1 MTPRAHHA
9 HGYRRTDERHESD
22 EHGGVMREH
31 HHLQIL
37 IERMQR
43 EGYPERSIHEA
54 VRLAR
59 GEQRRG
65 PERRPSR
72 FRVFRRGRQ
81 R

>member
-1 MTPRAHHA
+1 
-9 HGYRRTDERHESD
+9 
-22 EHGGVMREH
+22 MREH